1 MQRQMH
7 QIIYSSIL
15 NTLLPAFVVKRNI
28 LTNTNETLRTEKRN
42 KNQTSNRMNIVYKSP
57 SIL

>member
-42 KNQTSNRMNIVYKSP
+42 
-57 SIL
+57 